1 MRSSLNLVTRMEINL
16 ELQIKVE
23 NVMSP
28 ANHRRNDSHVYLS
41 NALSFLLNLLCTDLI
56 G

>member
-23 NVMSP
+23 NVVST
-28 ANHRRNDSHVYLS
+28 ANP
-41 NALSFLLNLLCTDLI
+41 
-56 G
+56 

>member
-23 NVMSP
+23 NVVSM
-28 ANHRRNDSHVYLS
+28 ANP
-41 NALSFLLNLLCTDLI
+41 
-56 G
+56 